1 MIKELFPYCQYG
13 NTPHFRYYIFF
24 VEECIMNEKY
34 EGYTAGRCEVRVDEE
49 QYSINEFRY
58 LTNKKSFYWFR
69 DLVECRHFNIIGLF
83 IIKSILK
90 YYYYETF
97 TRDTKKSKR

>member
-58 LTNKKSFYWFR
+58 LTNKKSFWKFR

-90 YYYYETF
+90 YYYYDNKTIQ
-97 TRDTKKSKR
+97 

>member
-13 NTPHFRYYIFF
+13 NTPHFRYYTFF

-58 LTNKKSFYWFR
+58 LTNKKSFCKFR

-90 YYYYETF
+90 YYYYDNKTIQ
-97 TRDTKKSKR
+97 